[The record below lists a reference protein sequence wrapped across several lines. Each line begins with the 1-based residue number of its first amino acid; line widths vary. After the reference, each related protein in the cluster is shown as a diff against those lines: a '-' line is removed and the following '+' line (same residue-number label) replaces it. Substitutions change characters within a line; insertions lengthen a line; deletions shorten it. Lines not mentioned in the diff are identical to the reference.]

1 MIFFGRIP
9 PWPAEV
15 VFTPVMFS
23 PVIFGPVI
31 FMLITLTLATPNTA
45 MAAGWTDLW
54 LTPDQQAQRMAEDDQ
69 WAEAAG
75 KFTRPEHIGYA
86 WYRAGEFEK
95 AAAALGRAP
104 GAAPAYNRGN
114 ALVMLGRYETAI
126 DAYQRALELRPD
138 WVEAEQNM
146 ALARIRLAA
155 LAPPEDDAG
164 GTGGMLGAD
173 EMIIDTSGRVAAAQS
188 EEVIQ
193 DEASALSEEALRA
206 LWLRRVDAGP
216 QQFLAIRFQRQ
227 LARQEAA
234 ARDE

>member
-1 MIFFGRIP
+1 
-9 PWPAEV
+9 
-15 VFTPVMFS
+15 
-23 PVIFGPVI
+23 
-31 FMLITLTLATPNTA
+31 
-45 MAAGWTDLW
+45 
-54 LTPDQQAQRMAEDDQ
+54 
-69 WAEAAG
+69 
-75 KFTRPEHIGYA
+75 
-86 WYRAGEFEK
+86 
-95 AAAALGRAP
+95 
-104 GAAPAYNRGN
+104 
-114 ALVMLGRYETAI
+114 
-126 DAYQRALELRPD
+126 
-138 WVEAEQNM
+138 M

-193 DEASALSEEALRA
+193 DQASALSEEALRA

>member
-15 VFTPVMFS
+15 VFT

-54 LTPDQQAQRMAEDDQ
+54 LTPDQQAQRMAEDGQ

-75 KFTRPEHIGYA
+75 RFTRPEHIGYA

-114 ALVMLGRYETAI
+114 ALVMLGRYEAAI

-164 GTGGMLGAD
+164 GTGGMLGVQPAPAITRTTPH
-173 EMIIDTSGRVAAAQS
+173 EHSTKPHSR
-188 EEVIQ
+188 
-193 DEASALSEEALRA
+193 SALNEEQAVEEDARADLDPTNLYSEDPGTHQRRQKILRY
-206 LWLRRVDAGP
+206 
-216 QQFLAIRFQRQ
+216 
-227 LARQEAA
+227 
-234 ARDE
+234 